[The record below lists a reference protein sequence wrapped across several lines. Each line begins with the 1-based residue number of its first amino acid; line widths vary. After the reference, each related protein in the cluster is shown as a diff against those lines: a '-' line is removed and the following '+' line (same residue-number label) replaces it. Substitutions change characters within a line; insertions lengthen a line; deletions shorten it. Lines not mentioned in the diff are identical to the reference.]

1 MKSIVEILIINTI
14 LRTTQAASLQSDGS
28 ETTKITN
35 MLRYLSKFGY
45 LPSLSSGKLPLITQ
59 DGLVK
64 SVKKF
69 QSFVGLEIT
78 GVIDEETL
86 EIMKIPRCSLPDFAS
101 DDEAPDYNNKRRK
114 RYALQGSRW
123 KKRMLTYKVG
133 KYPSKLSIAE
143 VDADVGKAF
152 KMWAK
157 ASGLTFSR
165 KYSGIV
171 DIEIRFEDYYHGDE
185 DSFDG
190 PGGKEILINLL
201 ISNVM
206 NLIQEWLPTP
216 FSQSSAEMPTL
227 TTRRCGPLT
236 NTRYD

>member
-1 MKSIVEILIINTI
+1 MRSIVEILIINTI
-14 LRTTQAASLQSDGS
+14 LRTTHTASLHSEAS
-28 ETTKITN
+28 ETTKTYN

-45 LPSLSSGKLPLITQ
+45 LPSLNSGGKLPLITQ
-59 DGLVK
+59 DGLVS
-64 SVKKF
+64 SVRKF
-69 QSFVGLEIT
+69 QAFVGLEMT

-86 EIMKIPRCSLPDFAS
+86 EILKIPRCSLPDFGN
-101 DDEAPDYNNKRRK
+101 EAPDYNNPRRK

-133 KYPSKLSIAE
+133 KYPSKLSRAE

-152 KMWAK
+152 NMWAK

-165 KYSGIV
+165 KYSGSV

-190 PGGKEILINLL
+190 PGGREISL
-201 ISNVM
+201 ISFKV
-206 NLIQEWLPTP
+206 
-216 FSQSSAEMPTL
+216 
-227 TTRRCGPLT
+227 
-236 NTRYD
+236 NTI

>member
-86 EIMKIPRCSLPDFAS
+86 EILKIP
-101 DDEAPDYNNKRRK
+101 
-114 RYALQGSRW
+114 Q
-123 KKRMLTYKVG
+123 
-133 KYPSKLSIAE
+133 
-143 VDADVGKAF
+143 
-152 KMWAK
+152 AK
-157 ASGLTFSR
+157 TQ
-165 KYSGIV
+165 I
-171 DIEIRFEDYYHGDE
+171 H
-185 DSFDG
+185 
-190 PGGKEILINLL
+190 P
-201 ISNVM
+201 
-206 NLIQEWLPTP
+206 
-216 FSQSSAEMPTL
+216 
-227 TTRRCGPLT
+227 
-236 NTRYD
+236 

>member
-1 MKSIVEILIINTI
+1 MRSIVEILIINTI
-14 LRTTQAASLQSDGS
+14 LRTTHTASLHS
-28 ETTKITN
+28 EASESTKTYN

-45 LPSLSSGKLPLITQ
+45 LPSPSSGKLPLITQ

-64 SVKKF
+64 SLRKL
-69 QSFVGLEIT
+69 QSFVGLEMT

-86 EIMKIPRCSLPDFAS
+86 EILKIPRCSLPDFS
-101 DDEAPDYNNKRRK
+101 DDNEAPGYNNQRRK

-123 KKRMLTYKVG
+123 KKRILTYKVG
-133 KYPSKLSIAE
+133 KYPSKLSRAE

-165 KYSGIV
+165 KYSGSV

-190 PGGKEILINLL
+190 PGGTEIIVISVLSVSLQGLWPTPSSRSLAETL
-201 ISNVM
+201 IS
-206 NLIQEWLPTP
+206 
-216 FSQSSAEMPTL
+216 
-227 TTRRCGPLT
+227 TTRRTGLST
-236 NTRYD
+236 NTA

>member
-1 MKSIVEILIINTI
+1 
-14 LRTTQAASLQSDGS
+14 
-28 ETTKITN
+28 
-35 MLRYLSKFGY
+35 
-45 LPSLSSGKLPLITQ
+45 
-59 DGLVK
+59 
-64 SVKKF
+64 
-69 QSFVGLEIT
+69 
-78 GVIDEETL
+78 
-86 EIMKIPRCSLPDFAS
+86 
-101 DDEAPDYNNKRRK
+101 
-114 RYALQGSRW
+114 
-123 KKRMLTYKVG
+123 MLTYKVG

-206 NLIQEWLPTP
+206 DLI
-216 FSQSSAEMPTL
+216 
-227 TTRRCGPLT
+227 
-236 NTRYD
+236 

>member
-1 MKSIVEILIINTI
+1 MKSIVDILIINTI

-86 EIMKIPRCSLPDFAS
+86 EIMKIPRCSLPDFTS
-101 DDEAPDYNNKRRK
+101 DNEAPDYNNERRK

-133 KYPSKLSIAE
+133 KYPSKLSRAE

-206 NLIQEWLPTP
+206 NLI
-216 FSQSSAEMPTL
+216 
-227 TTRRCGPLT
+227 
-236 NTRYD
+236 